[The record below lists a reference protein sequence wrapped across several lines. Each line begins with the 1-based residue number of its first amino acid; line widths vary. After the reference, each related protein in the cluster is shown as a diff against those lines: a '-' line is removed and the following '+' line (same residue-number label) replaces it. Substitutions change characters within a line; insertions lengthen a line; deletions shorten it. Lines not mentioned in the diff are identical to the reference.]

1 MKTLLIILLLLILSV
16 SPLSAATFTDAV
28 GRQVILSE
36 PPQRI
41 ISLSPNVTEILF
53 ALGAEDK
60 LVAVSDACTWPQEA
74 TELPNIGS
82 YADPSLEQ
90 MLLMR
95 PHLVFAAADMNRP
108 ALVKRLESFNIP
120 VYVVYPRTV
129 EETLATI
136 LTIGDI
142 SGRSAQAHV
151 MVQDFRARLQRV
163 EQQIQNRASSTALIC
178 VMLQPLVVAGPQTIV
193 GDILRYAGGDNP
205 VPAGSGSYPT
215 WNMEALLKLDPE
227 VIIISAH
234 PGQPDPTSWFD
245 DWPQLQAVRQQR
257 IFDIEA
263 DWIHRP
269 GPRMILGIEAL
280 AKTLHPD
287 IDLDD

>member
-1 MKTLLIILLLLILSV
+1 MRYLLIILLFTFSV

-28 GRQVILSE
+28 GRRVILSE

-41 ISLSPNVTEILF
+41 ISLSPNITEILF

-74 TELPNIGS
+74 TKLPNVGS

-90 MLLMR
+90 ILLMR

-142 SGRSAQAHV
+142 SGRSTQAHV

-163 EQQIQNRASSTALIC
+163 EQQLQDRLPSTALIS

-193 GDILRYAGGDNP
+193 GDILRYAGGSNP

-234 PGQPDPTSWFD
+234 PGQPDPASWFD

-257 IFDIEA
+257 IYDIEA

-287 IDLDD
+287 IDLND